1 MCFEKQ
7 SNQIANITL
16 HNAAVSIF
24 SALLQAMV
32 LDTGGIDIPAKMARL
47 YA

>member
-1 MCFEKQ
+1 MAKMLAPPFIRECGQ
-7 SNQIANITL
+7 MPI
-16 HNAAVSIF
+16 
-24 SALLQAMV
+24 LLQAMV